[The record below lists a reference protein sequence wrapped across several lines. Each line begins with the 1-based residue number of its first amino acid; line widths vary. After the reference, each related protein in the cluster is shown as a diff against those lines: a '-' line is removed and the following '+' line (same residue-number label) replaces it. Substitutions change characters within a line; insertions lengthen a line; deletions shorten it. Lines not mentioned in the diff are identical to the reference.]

1 MTGGFQFSCP
11 KIFCFTLESRL
22 FLSQSPLKRGNWKI
36 FVEMLTVT
44 FKLWLN
50 CAFSVKMFCFKEYKS
65 HFVRQ
70 SNLIVPLLW
79 LNRMFYNKVLKTT
92 LKISKF
98 SNFFFLCF
106 HMLPW
111 QLFNILL
118 LTKEPAKLFWAK
130 LFSINLSFPV
140 TLFVWSNLEMFTPTP
155 APLLVKYFCSV
166 WFK

>member
-1 MTGGFQFSCP
+1 MTGGVQFSCP
-11 KIFCFTLESRL
+11 KIFCFTSRL
-22 FLSQSPLKRGNWKI
+22 FLSQSPLTRGNWKI

-79 LNRMFYNKVLKTT
+79 LNRMFYNKVFKAT
-92 LKISKF
+92 LKSK
-98 SNFFFLCF
+98 SANFFFLCF

-118 LTKEPAKLFWAK
+118 LTKEPGKLFWAK

-140 TLFVWSNLEMFTPTP
+140 TLFVWSNLEMFTP
-155 APLLVKYFCSV
+155 KYFCSV

>member
-1 MTGGFQFSCP
+1 MTGGVQFSCP

-79 LNRMFYNKVLKTT
+79 LNRMFYNKVFKTT

-98 SNFFFLCF
+98 SNFFFVCF
-106 HMLPW
+106 HTYVT
-111 QLFNILL
+111 FDSC
-118 LTKEPAKLFWAK
+118 LTFYCWPR
-130 LFSINLSFPV
+130 NQQ
-140 TLFVWSNLEMFTPTP
+140 N
-155 APLLVKYFCSV
+155 YFEQNY
-166 WFK
+166 FQ